1 METKD
6 ISLVVPA
13 YNEGSYIEGTITSMN
28 SFLSKKYPSFEI
40 IVVDDGSSDN
50 TGSVL
55 SELSKKVTRLKIL
68 TNVTNMGKGY
78 SVRKGVLS
86 AKGKNIAF
94 SDSDLSV
101 PIEELDRFLDCL
113 KEGND
118 IAIGSRALK
127 SSSIIKGQSF
137 LRKNMGRTFNLLIRL
152 FLFGGIVDTQCGF
165 KVFKSK
171 VAKTLFNLQ
180 RIKGFCFDAE
190 ILYIAKKLKYK
201 IQEVPVKWV
210 NRADS
215 RVSMIKN
222 SALMFLDIFRIKV
235 NDLGGRYGA

>member
-13 YNEGSYIEGTITSMN
+13 YNEGSYIGETITSMN
-28 SFLSKKYPSFEI
+28 SFLSKEFPSFEI

-50 TGSVL
+50 TGDIL
-55 SELSKKVTRLKIL
+55 IELSKKISGLRII
-68 TNVTNMGKGY
+68 TNAKNMGKGH
-78 SVRKGVLS
+78 SVQRGVLS
-86 AKGKNIAF
+86 AKGKYIVF

-101 PIEELDRFLDCL
+101 PIEELGKFLNCL
-113 KEGND
+113 KEGSD

-127 SSSIIKGQSF
+127 GSNIIKEQSF

-165 KVFKSK
+165 KAFKSK
-171 VAKTLFNLQ
+171 AAKTLFNLQ
-180 RIKGFCFDAE
+180 RVKGFCFDAE

-201 IQEVPVKWV
+201 IQEIPIKWV
-210 NRADS
+210 NRPDS

-222 SALMFLDIFRIKV
+222 STLMFLDIFRIKA